1 MLNSCPLQRLK
12 EIYKEHGHIVVA
24 FDFDE
29 TIFPYSGKF
38 KTDQV
43 MDLALRCQSSKKCS
57 MILYTCREDEKLEA
71 AIKYCDEKGLYFHAV
86 NESLTPG
93 FNCRKPFYNIL
104 LDDKAG
110 LPYTYDILTRFL
122 DWIDDGEK
130 A

>member
-38 KTDQV
+38 KTDKV
-43 MDLALRCQSSKKCS
+43 LELAHRCQASGACS
-57 MILYTCREDEKLEA
+57 MILYTCREGQKLADALEFCFA
-71 AIKYCDEKGLYFHAV
+71 SRLFFDAV
-86 NESLTPG
+86 NESVTPG
-93 FNCRKPFYNIL
+93 FTCRKPFYNIL

-122 DWIDDGEK
+122 DWIDDGKK